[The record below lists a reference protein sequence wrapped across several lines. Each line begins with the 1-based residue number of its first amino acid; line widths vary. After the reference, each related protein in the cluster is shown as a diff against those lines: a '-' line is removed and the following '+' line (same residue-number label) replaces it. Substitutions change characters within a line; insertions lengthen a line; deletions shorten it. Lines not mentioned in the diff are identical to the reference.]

1 MFLPD
6 TLIPLKARCTPQA
19 SLGAETPYA
28 HAITAMDSTIAF
40 RTQSASTIARL
51 ERAIGHQR
59 ALTVPNALPGKR
71 SVAIAGLHV
80 ILPDLTFQVGNM
92 SPGTAVY
99 SPKAGTLLVA
109 CADREVLS
117 VERLQTQGRA
127 MLRAKEWW
135 NGVKGMGL
143 VRDQVFRFGSP
154 L

>member
-1 MFLPD
+1 
-6 TLIPLKARCTPQA
+6 
-19 SLGAETPYA
+19 
-28 HAITAMDSTIAF
+28 MDSTIAF

-59 ALTVPNALPGKR
+59 ALTFPNALPGKR
-71 SVAIAGLHV
+71 SVAIAGLHA

-117 VERLQTQGRA
+117 VERLQTQDRA